1 MSKYPMPAL
10 TFLNRTITSRRP
22 GWPYRSEECSWVLR
36 RSPDGRTTRWP
47 RKGKSTGH
55 QTGVVHRSSAGG
67 HGVGEAENH
76 NKGNDVDG
84 GKDIE
89 DVADA
94 SHPEVARLEGRAA
107 GEDMRKDGGEVG
119 KRGQLHET
127 ADEGIESGGGSD
139 VNTSQDGNNHT
150 TDQGCV
156 ERVVHP
162 GIDTSQPAGEGGRF
176 ITRNGPQG
184 TTSGDVATG
193 TCDDSG
199 QEGNDQQSKG
209 ATPSTRGLAV
219 DLGERETVG
228 IAHDQ
233 VEVIDGIE
241 DRDHIEKT
249 GDEAD
254 RHLSKDGLRD
264 VAAGP
269 IAPG

>member
-1 MSKYPMPAL
+1 MLGSFVGTL
-10 TFLNRTITSRRP
+10 TDEP
-22 GWPYRSEECSWVLR
+22 
-36 RSPDGRTTRWP
+36 PDSHEDGQ
-47 RKGKSTGH
+47 STGH

-76 NKGNDVDG
+76 NEGDDVDG
-84 GKDIE
+84 AKGID

-94 SHPEVARLEGRAA
+94 SHPEVARLEGGAP
-107 GEDMRKDGGEVG
+107 GEDMREDGGEVG

-139 VNTSQDGNNHT
+139 VNASKDGNDHT
-150 TDQGCV
+150 TDQGRV
-156 ERVVHP
+156 KRVVHP
-162 GIDTSQPAGEGGRF
+162 GIDTSEPAGEGGRS

-184 TTSGDVATG
+184 TAGGDVATS

-209 ATPSTRGLAV
+209 ATSSTRGLAV
-219 DLGERETVG
+219 DLGEGKTVG
-228 IAHDQ
+228 VAHDQ

-241 DRDHIEKT
+241 DGDHIEQT

-264 VAAGP
+264 VATGP